1 MRIFLDFHV
10 LEKHKIKVKLEI
22 IFVCF
27 YDTITFRGRRYQMNI
42 KILRIAE
49 VDIVKKRRNQVI

>member
-1 MRIFLDFHV
+1 MIQL
-10 LEKHKIKVKLEI
+10 L
-22 IFVCF
+22 
-27 YDTITFRGRRYQMNI
+27 RGRRYQMNI